1 MTQSEALTILKTGA
15 NVFLTGEPGSG
26 KSYTVNEYVRYL
38 CGHEIE
44 PAITASTGIAATHI
58 GGMTIHSWSGIGI
71 HTNLDLQ
78 NIRRIASSKHIGK
91 RIRETNV
98 LIIDEVSMLAPKTL
112 DMVEAVCREARQ
124 NREAFGGL
132 QVVLVGDFFQLPPII
147 KRKTEDDPDQ
157 IVLLDE
163 PEARF
168 AYDSSAWT
176 RAKPV
181 TCYLS
186 EQHRQ
191 DDKDYLGILSA
202 IRDNTFNMNHVAHI
216 EGRRTTYDK
225 VPNDA
230 PKLFSHNVD
239 VDLVNKDM
247 LSQLPSELVE
257 FTMRSYGPHGL
268 VATLKKGCLS
278 PEFLNLKIG
287 ASVMFTKNNSRGG
300 FVNGTLGV
308 VEGFRE
314 DDNYPMIRTRHGRL
328 VTVEPMEWGIS
339 EGGVS
344 KATITQFPLRLAWA
358 ITVHKSQGMSLD
370 EAVMDLSEVF
380 EYGQGYVALSRVR
393 RLAGV
398 HLIGWNQR
406 AFQVHPD
413 VITKE
418 KEFQIASATAQE
430 EFSDLD
436 EEITKNRQTNFILK
450 CDGRL
455 ETLNDD
461 EIKKPNAQSLGEKID
476 THTATLR
483 LWKEGKTISEIA
495 EERGLKE
502 RTIFDH
508 IEELIKIGNI
518 ERDELTRLVSP
529 ALKKDLSKIQ
539 AIFVELDTDKLAPV
553 YEEFDGLYSYD
564 DIRLARMLIVK

>member
-1 MTQSEALTILKTGA
+1 MKQSEALTILKTGV
-15 NVFLTGEPGSG
+15 NVFLTGEPGAG
-26 KSYTVNEYVRYL
+26 KSYTINDYVRYL
-38 CGHEIE
+38 RGHEIA

-71 HTNLDLQ
+71 HHSLDMQ
-78 NIRRIASSKHIGK
+78 DIRRIASSKHIGK

-124 NREAFGGL
+124 SREPFGGL
-132 QVVLVGDFFQLPPII
+132 QIVLVGDFFQLPPII
-147 KRKTEDDPDQ
+147 KRRAENDPDQ
-157 IVLLDE
+157 IVLIDE
-163 PEARF
+163 VEARF
-168 AYDSSAWT
+168 AYDSSAWG
-176 RAKPV
+176 RSHPV

-191 DDKDYLGILSA
+191 DDKDYLGVLSA
-202 IRDNTFNMNHVAHI
+202 IRNNTFSMKHVAHI
-216 EGRRTTYDK
+216 EDRRTTYDK

-247 LSQLPSELVE
+247 LAQLPSELME
-257 FTMRSYGPHGL
+257 FPMRAYGPSPL

-287 ASVMFTKNNSRGG
+287 ASVMFTKNNPRGG
-300 FVNGTLGV
+300 FVNGTLGT

-314 DDNYPMIRTRHGRL
+314 NDNYPMIRTRHGRL

-393 RLAGV
+393 RLSGV

-418 KEFQIASATAQE
+418 KEFQLASTTAQE
-430 EFSDLD
+430 EFGNVNEDD
-436 EEITKNRQTNFILK
+436 IKKRQTDFILK
-450 CDGRL
+450 CDGQL
-455 ETLNDD
+455 E
-461 EIKKPNAQSLGEKID
+461 SLGDDDIQKSEAQPSGQKIN
-476 THTATLR
+476 THEATLS
-483 LWKEGKTISEIA
+483 LWKDGKTIIEIA

-508 IEELIKIGNI
+508 IEELIKLGDI
-518 ERDELTRLVSP
+518 ERNELSRLITP
-529 ALKKDLSKIQ
+529 ALEKGIPKIQ
-539 AIFVELDTDKLAPV
+539 AIFAEFETDKLTPV
-553 YEEFDGLYSYD
+553 YEEFEGQYSYN
-564 DIRLARMLIVK
+564 DIRIARMMIEE